1 MSFYQDKTTLEEQAY
16 YDRMITMMGSLSNL
30 YSTSKKPFLHY
41 RVTENLFCKCLGAE
55 NLSRSDITADAKKG
69 DIGVGI
75 KTWVDS
81 NIQKI
86 AEFDASRPEYEGKS
100 DEEIVRIIADLRNER
115 IDFTERTNG
124 LSQMIYHCTIRDKG
138 VIKIAECPL
147 EPVDIGNIHNVQ
159 RGSGRSRN
167 TITFTD
173 GLNDYQFSV
182 PKSTLYKNFSSI
194 QIIKELPV
202 KIIPD
207 PFAVLE
213 EKFYGDASFVIAQ
226 STPVDEPKEDT
237 VYLPLYSTT
246 RARGKEVMPASGLNI
261 RFAKG
266 RPRSPYEVYIR
277 VPAAFNRLHR
287 AFFPPTDTPF
297 DLLLPDGKHISAKI
311 CQQGD
316 KALMSNPNEALG
328 HWLIDDVLKISPQT
342 VITYEM
348 LEKYGVDSVEIEKID
363 DGKYK
368 INFAK
373 IGSYEDFMDTEDE
386 DEPDE
391 ITL

>member
-1 MSFYQDKTTLEEQAY
+1 MSFYQDKATTEEQAY

-30 YSTSKKPFLHY
+30 FSTSKKPFLHY
-41 RVTENLFCKCLGAE
+41 RVTENLFCKCLKAE

-69 DIGVGI
+69 NIGIGI

-86 AEFDASRPEYEGKS
+86 AEFDASRPDYEGKS
-100 DEEIVRIIADLRNER
+100 DEEIVRIIADLRNDR
-115 IDFTERTNG
+115 IAFTERANG
-124 LSQMIYHCTIRDKG
+124 LNEMTYHCTIRDAG

-147 EPVDIGNIHNVQ
+147 EPVDVGNIHDIK
-159 RGSGRSRN
+159 RGVGRSRN
-167 TITFTD
+167 TISFTD

-207 PFAVLE
+207 PFDVLE
-213 EKFYGDASFVIAQ
+213 DKFYGDASFVIAQ
-226 STPVDEPKEDT
+226 STPIDEPKENT
-237 VYLPLYSTT
+237 VYLPLYSYTK
-246 RARGKEVMPASGLNI
+246 ARGKEVMPASGLNI

-266 RPRSPYEVYIR
+266 RPRSPYEVYIPVR
-277 VPAAFNRLHR
+277 RAFNKLHR
-287 AFFPPTDTPF
+287 DFFPPSDVPF
-297 DLLLPDGKHISAKI
+297 DLLLPNGKHISAKI
-311 CQQGD
+311 CQQND

-328 HWLIDDVLKISPQT
+328 HWLIDDVLKVSPDT

-348 LEKYGVDSVEIEKID
+348 LEKYGIDSVEIEKIA

-373 IGSYEDFMDTEDE
+373 IGSYEDFMDSEDE

>member
-1 MSFYQDKTTLEEQAY
+1 MSFYQDKTTPDEQAY

-30 YSTSKKPFLHY
+30 FSTSKKPFLHY
-41 RVTENLFCKCLGAE
+41 RVTENLFCKCLGAK

-69 DIGVGI
+69 DIGIGV

-86 AEFDASRPEYEGKS
+86 AEFDASRPDYEGKN
-100 DEEIVRIIADLRNER
+100 DEEIIRIIANLRNDR
-115 IDFTERTNG
+115 ISFTERTHG
-124 LSQMIYHCTIRDKG
+124 LNQMIYHCTIRDKG
-138 VIKIAECPL
+138 IIKIAECPL
-147 EPVDIGNIHNVQ
+147 EPINTSGITNIK
-159 RGSGRSRN
+159 RGVGRGKN
-167 TITFTD
+167 TISFTD
-173 GLNDYQFSV
+173 GTDDYQFSI

-207 PFAVLE
+207 PFSFLE
-213 EKFYGDASFVIAQ
+213 EKIYGDASFVIAQ
-226 STPVDEPKEDT
+226 TTEVDEPKENT
-237 VYLPLYSTT
+237 VFLPLYSSTK
-246 RARGKEVMPASGLNI
+246 AKGKEVMPASGLNI

-266 RPRSPYEVYIR
+266 RPRSLYEVYIPIR
-277 VPAAFNRLHR
+277 ASFNRLHR
-287 AFFPPTDTPF
+287 SFFPPTDVPF

-328 HWLIDDVLKISPQT
+328 HWLIDDVLKINPQT
-342 VITYEM
+342 IITYNM

-363 DGKYK
+363 NLKYK
-368 INFAK
+368 IDFAK
-373 IGSYEDFMDTEDE
+373 IGSYEDFMGTENE

>member
-1 MSFYQDKTTLEEQAY
+1 MSFYRDKTTSEEQTY
-16 YDRMITMMGSLSNL
+16 YNRMLTMMGSLSNL
-30 YSTSKKPFLHY
+30 YSTSNKPFLHY

-69 DIGVGI
+69 NIGIGI

-86 AEFDASRPEYEGKS
+86 AEFDASRPEYESKS

-115 IDFTERTNG
+115 INFTERTNG

-147 EPVDIGNIHNVQ
+147 EPINISNIHNIQ

-173 GLNDYQFSV
+173 GLNNYQFSV

-194 QIIKELPV
+194 RIIKELPV
-202 KIIPD
+202 KIISD
-207 PFAVLE
+207 PFTVLE
-213 EKFYGDASFVIAQ
+213 KKFYDDVAFSIIQ
-226 STPVDEPKEDT
+226 STPVDEPIENT
-237 VYLPLYSTT
+237 VYLPLYSITKT
-246 RARGKEVMPASGLNI
+246 HGKEVMPASGLNI

-266 RPRSPYEVYIR
+266 RRRNPYEVYIR
-277 VPAAFNRLHR
+277 IPAAFNKLHR

-297 DLLLPDGKHISAKI
+297 DMLLPNGKHISAKI

-342 VITYEM
+342 IITYEM
-348 LEKYGVDSVEIEKID
+348 LEKYGVDSVEIKKID
-363 DGKYK
+363 DGQYK

-373 IGSYEDFMDTEDE
+373 IGSYEDFMGTKNEG
-386 DEPDE
+386 EPNE

>member
-1 MSFYQDKTTLEEQAY
+1 MSFYHDNTTQEEQAY

-30 YSTSKKPFLHY
+30 FSESKKPFLHY
-41 RVTENLFCKCLGAE
+41 RVTENLFCKCLDAE

-69 DIGVGI
+69 DIGIGI

-86 AEFDASRPEYEGKS
+86 AEFDASRPDYEGKTD
-100 DEEIVRIIADLRNER
+100 DEIIRIIADLRNDR
-115 IDFTERTNG
+115 ISFTERTNG
-124 LSQMIYHCTIRDKG
+124 LNQMIYHCTIRDKG

-147 EPVDIGNIHNVQ
+147 EPVDIGNIHSVR
-159 RGSGRSRN
+159 RGEGRSRN
-167 TITFTD
+167 TIFFTD
-173 GLNDYQFSV
+173 GINDYQFSV

-207 PFAVLE
+207 PFTFLE
-213 EKFYGDASFVIAQ
+213 EKIYGDASFVIAQ
-226 STPVDEPKEDT
+226 STEVDEPKENV
-237 VYLPLYSTT
+237 VYLPLYSST

-261 RFAKG
+261 RFAQG
-266 RPRSPYEVYIR
+266 RPRSPYEVYIPIR
-277 VPAAFNRLHR
+277 AAFNRLHR
-287 AFFPPTDTPF
+287 SFFPPTDVPF
-297 DLLLPDGKHISAKI
+297 DLELPNGNHISAKI

-328 HWLIDDVLKISPQT
+328 HWLIDDVLKVSPQT
-342 VITYEM
+342 VITYDM
-348 LEKYGVDSVEIEKID
+348 LEKYGVDSVEIEKIS

-373 IGSYEDFMDTEDE
+373 IGSYEDFMGSENE
-386 DEPDE
+386 NEPDE

>member
-1 MSFYQDKTTLEEQAY
+1 MSFYQDKTTSEEQAY

-69 DIGVGI
+69 NIGVGI

-100 DEEIVRIIADLRNER
+100 DEEIVRIIAGLRNER

-147 EPVDIGNIHNVQ
+147 EPVDVGNIHNIQ

-226 STPVDEPKEDT
+226 STPVDEPKENT
-237 VYLPLYSTT
+237 VYLPLYSVKNGEKYV
-246 RARGKEVMPASGLNI
+246 AGKSGLNQ
-261 RFAKG
+261 RLAEG
-266 RPRSPYEVYIR
+266 RVRSPYEVYIPIR
-277 VPAAFNRLHR
+277 ADFNRKYR
-287 AFFPPTDTPF
+287 SFFPASDVKF
-297 DLLLPDGKHISAKI
+297 DLLLPNGKHLLAKI
-311 CQQGD
+311 CQEND
-316 KALMSNPNEALG
+316 KALMSDPNAELG
-328 HWLIDDVLKISPQT
+328 EWLFDDVFKIKPFEP
-342 VITYEM
+342 ITYEM
-348 LEKYGVDSVEIEKID
+348 LEKYGIDSVEIEKID
-363 DGKYK
+363 DGRYK

-373 IGSYEDFMDTEDE
+373 IGSYEDFMGTEDE